1 MKFTIFFL
9 VLFGLNAKAQS
20 NFFIEYNFSNLFSFN
35 NLVLDN
41 GLSFG
46 FKKNKVL
53 SSIQVGR
60 EDWNLRYFSNN
71 NYYKNSSYNRHCRTY
86 KISALLEY
94 QFSIPKTKL
103 SIRVG
108 GGAKVY
114 FLNQMKDSLSF
125 LDNYLHSLKPKVLVN
140 APDNLTNPFNDI
152 GLVYF
157 SFITSVPYALTTNLA
172 VQYNFKKCAL
182 KFYFEPYW
190 MMIKRK
196 NAKHFTPG
204 SYFAFYSNLGIGVH
218 YPLNFKKKE
227 QKVTGIE

>member
-1 MKFTIFFL
+1 M
-9 VLFGLNAKAQS
+9 NAKAQS

-41 GLSFG
+41 SLSVG
-46 FKKNKVL
+46 FKKNNVF
-53 SSIQVGR
+53 SSIQIGR

-71 NYYKNSSYNRHCRTY
+71 NYYKNSSYNTHCRTY

-114 FLNQMKDSLSF
+114 FLNQMKDSLS
-125 LDNYLHSLKPKVLVN
+125 LLGDYLHSLKPKVLIN
-140 APDNLTNPFNDI
+140 APDNLTNPFKDI

-182 KFYFEPYW
+182 KFYFEPYL
-190 MMIKRK
+190 MFVQYK
-196 NAKHFTPG
+196 NAKDFKRG
-204 SYFAFYSNLGIGVH
+204 STFIFYNNLGIGIN

-227 QKVTGIE
+227 KTLPPNQ